1 MQLKKFESLIFK
13 KACKHFELQMNYFK
27 LSLIL
32 MCVSSIKGQDRNE
45 SSTIDVQSIQESKL
59 NEKILSRK
67 KRYLIFPTG
76 SSFSVA
82 VCSTIG
88 IYGNPQFS
96 IFRWD
101 F

>member
-1 MQLKKFESLIFK
+1 
-13 KACKHFELQMNYFK
+13 MNYFK
-27 LSLIL
+27 LSLL
-32 MCVSSIKGQDRNE
+32 FLFVSTIRGQDRN
-45 SSTIDVQSIQESKL
+45 SSLTIDDTDSQQTLKS

-96 IFRWD
+96 IFR
-101 F
+101 

>member
-1 MQLKKFESLIFK
+1 MD
-13 KACKHFELQMNYFK
+13 YFK
-27 LSLIL
+27 LSMIFLFI
-32 MCVSSIKGQDRNE
+32 CSIKSQNRNE
-45 SSTIDVQSIQESKL
+45 NSTIEVKQELKS

-67 KRYLIFPTG
+67 KRYLIFPQG

-96 IFRWD
+96 IFR
-101 F
+101 

>member
-1 MQLKKFESLIFK
+1 MD
-13 KACKHFELQMNYFK
+13 YFK
-27 LSLIL
+27 LSMIFLFI
-32 MCVSSIKGQDRNE
+32 CSIKGQNRNE
-45 SSTIDVQSIQESKL
+45 NSTIEVKQELKS

-67 KRYLIFPTG
+67 KRYLIFPQG

-96 IFRWD
+96 IFR
-101 F
+101 

>member
-1 MQLKKFESLIFK
+1 MGDVKQD
-13 KACKHFELQMNYFK
+13 
-27 LSLIL
+27 
-32 MCVSSIKGQDRNE
+32 SIP
-45 SSTIDVQSIQESKL
+45 

-67 KRYLIFPTG
+67 KRYLIFPQG

-96 IFRWD
+96 IFRYN
-101 F
+101 FSFFLFYSFIYFLLFFKI

>member
-1 MQLKKFESLIFK
+1 
-13 KACKHFELQMNYFK
+13 MNYFK
-27 LSLIL
+27 FSIIFLFI
-32 MCVSSIKGQDRNE
+32 SSIKAQNRNDN
-45 SSTIDVQSIQESKL
+45 STIEVIQESKP

-67 KRYLIFPTG
+67 KRYLIFPQG

-96 IFRWD
+96 IFR
-101 F
+101 